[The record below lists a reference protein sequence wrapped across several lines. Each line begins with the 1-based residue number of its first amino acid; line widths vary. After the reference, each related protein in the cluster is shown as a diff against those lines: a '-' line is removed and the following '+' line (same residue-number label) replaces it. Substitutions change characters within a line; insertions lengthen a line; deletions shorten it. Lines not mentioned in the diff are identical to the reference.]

1 MWVREMG
8 EIIKARVRQIKRERG
23 KDGRSN
29 SERKRERQEEIEM

>member
-1 MWVREMG
+1 MG

-23 KDGRSN
+23 KDGWIG